1 MRNNHRHLKVLAAS
15 VLLAS
20 VATSAAYA
28 QDAQAAVDRLK
39 EIVEQ
44 QGAVIVWDRVDVSGD
59 SAVLVNTAI
68 GSADERLPFGDIAL
82 NGISRV
88 ENGFRIEEMVTEP
101 FSIGDETGSVQV
113 EDTVT
118 TGLLLPD
125 EAHIADFGGSV
136 FYESAS
142 VSNVSVT
149 VEDKEIVSLSEFWT
163 EMTAPEN
170 GEAMDYSGG
179 AEQFYI
185 DLSVIEDPNQKAV
198 LQALE
203 YEELTG
209 SFDFAGYWQPSD
221 GRFALSEY
229 NMSVDDAG
237 TLGMMLDISG
247 YTPSFITSLRD
258 LQVQM
263 AANPDG
269 DSSAQGLAMLGLMQ
283 QLSFHGAEISFTDD
297 SLTNKVLEFVAASQ
311 GMSASDVANQAKAV
325 LPFMLGQL
333 GNQELTMQATQAVT
347 AYLDDPQVLRIKAAP
362 PGPVAFA
369 LIMAGAM
376 SAPAELTKTLGVSV
390 TAND

>member
-1 MRNNHRHLKVLAAS
+1 MRNNYRHLRVLAAS
-15 VLLAS
+15 AVLAS

-44 QGAVIVWDRVDVSGD
+44 QGAVIVWERVDVSGD

-68 GSADERLPFGDIAL
+68 GSADERLPFGDITL

-88 ENGFRIEEMVTEP
+88 ENGFRVEEMVTEP

-113 EDTVT
+113 EDSVV

-125 EAHIADFGGSV
+125 EGHIDDFGGSV

-142 VSNVSVT
+142 VSNVSVM

-170 GEAMDYSGG
+170 GEPMDYSGG

-221 GRFALSEY
+221 GRFALTEY
-229 NMSVDDAG
+229 NMNVDDAG
-237 TLGMMLDISG
+237 TLGMTLDIGG

-258 LQVQM
+258 LQMQM
-263 AANPDG
+263 AENPDG
-269 DSSAQGLAMLGLMQ
+269 DSSAQGLAILGLMQ

-297 SLTNKVLEFVAASQ
+297 SLTNKVLEFVASSQ
-311 GMSASDVANQAKAV
+311 GMSAADVANQAKAV

-333 GNQELTMQATQAVT
+333 GNPELTMQATQAVT
-347 AYLDDPQVLRIKAAP
+347 TYLDDPQVLRVKAAP

>member
-1 MRNNHRHLKVLAAS
+1 MRNTYRHLQVLATSA
-15 VLLAS
+15 LLAS
-20 VATSAAYA
+20 ISSSLAHA

-39 EIVEQ
+39 QIVEE

-68 GSADERLPFGDIAL
+68 GSADERMPFGDITL

-88 ENGFRIEEMVTEP
+88 ENGFRVEEMVTEP

-113 EDTVT
+113 EDTVVS
-118 TGLLLPD
+118 GLLLPD
-125 EAHIADFGGSV
+125 EGNIDDFGGSV

-149 VEDKEIVSLSEFWT
+149 VEDTEIASLTNFWT
-163 EMTAPEN
+163 EMTAPED
-170 GEAMDYSGG
+170 GEPMDYSGG

-185 DLSVIEDPNQKAV
+185 DLSMIEDPNQKAV

-203 YEELTG
+203 YEELFG
-209 SFDFAGYWQPSD
+209 AFDFAGYWQPTD
-221 GRFALSEY
+221 GRFALTEY
-229 NMSVDDAG
+229 NMSVEDAG
-237 TLGMMLDISG
+237 TLGIMLDIGG

-258 LQVQM
+258 LQMQM

-269 DSSAQGLAMLGLMQ
+269 DSSAQGLAVLGLMQ
-283 QLSFHGAEISFTDD
+283 QLSFHSAEISFTDD
-297 SLTNKVLEFVAASQ
+297 SLTSKVLEFVASSQ

-333 GNQELTMQATQAVT
+333 GNPELTMQATQAVT

-390 TAND
+390 SAND